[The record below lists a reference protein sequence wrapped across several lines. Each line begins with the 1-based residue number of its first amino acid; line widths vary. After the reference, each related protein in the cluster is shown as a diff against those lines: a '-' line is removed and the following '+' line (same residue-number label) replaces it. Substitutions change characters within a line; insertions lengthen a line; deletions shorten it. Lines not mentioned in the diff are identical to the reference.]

1 MDSSSKS
8 KRTGR
13 IVSCAKDNGETPVVD
28 FGDGYGICDQV
39 IEALE
44 SSPQRLNMTLLAKG
58 VGS

>member
-1 MDSSSKS
+1 M
-8 KRTGR
+8 
-13 IVSCAKDNGETPVVD
+13 SCAKDNGETPVVD